1 MEKFLK
7 ANPGLNSRFDKV
19 LKFEDYTAAELMEIA
34 QVMLKE
40 KKYKLDLAASQHLKS
55 YFAYI
60 YDHRDKYFGNAR
72 TVRNV
77 VVAAIKFQNI
87 RLADQ
92 PAIEPG
98 TESIISFEDVSKF
111 KLDKSGFIF
120 NKRGIGFGK
129 K

>member
-1 MEKFLK
+1 
-7 ANPGLNSRFDKV
+7 
-19 LKFEDYTAAELMEIA
+19 MEIA
-34 QVMLKE
+34 LFMIAEQNYELDFQAKDHL
-40 KKYKLDLAASQHLKS
+40 YK

-77 VVAAIKFQNI
+77 ITETIKYQNI
-87 RLADQ
+87 RLADME
-92 PAIEPG
+92 AINPG
-98 TESIISFEDVSKF
+98 IESIITYEDVSKF
-111 KLDKSGFIF
+111 KLDKSGFVF